1 LDFSFKYFE
10 SRYKL
15 PDVSPERLAFI
26 AKVFDTICEIRAIP
40 HDAKDER
47 EALALNIILNSR
59 TVKEEGKLIELA
71 RLASERYRSKKPK
84 PVLKVVHDQTAAPRK
99 PSN

>member
-40 HDAKDER
+40 PDAKDER

-59 TVKEEGKLIELA
+59 TVTDEGKLIELA
-71 RLASERYRSKKPK
+71 RKASERYRREDRKPS
-84 PVLKVVHDQTAAPRK
+84 LKVVYDQRASPKK
-99 PSN
+99 PPN